1 MDYTNELLISL
12 TEDYGFEFGK
22 KYKVVSDNGRE
33 ITFENGQSFF
43 KDRIDLFFG
52 KGYSELFAKV
62 KYIVDSKEIENHKI
76 AIENIRLSNRFDDNK
91 KKYIENNKLIDR
103 LKKHLSIN
111 VL

>member
-12 TEDYGFEFGK
+12 TDDYGFEFGK

-33 ITFENGQSFF
+33 ITFENKQRFF

-62 KYIVDSKEIENHKI
+62 KYIVDIKEIENHKI
-76 AIENIRLSNRFDDNK
+76 AIENIRLTNRVDDNK

-103 LKKHLSIN
+103 LKKHL
-111 VL
+111 